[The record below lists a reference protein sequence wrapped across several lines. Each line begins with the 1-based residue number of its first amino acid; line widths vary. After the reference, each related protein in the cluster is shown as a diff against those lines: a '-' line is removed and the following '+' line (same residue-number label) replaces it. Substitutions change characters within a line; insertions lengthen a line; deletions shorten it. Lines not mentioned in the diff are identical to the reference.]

1 MFRNL
6 KMSYHVLL
14 SILAAS
20 ILAVTP
26 TTSRASAPENQAKER
41 VVLVHGLG
49 RTQSSMWLLSARLED
64 AGYEVFRIEYHSLK
78 DDPETIRKD
87 VARQIDACCANY
99 AGVTHFVGH
108 SLGGLVIRTYLDQ
121 TKPANL
127 GRVILLGTPSS
138 GTKVVD
144 NLKVYKWFRWLGPT
158 TLSLGT
164 GISQYP
170 DGRQKPDYSL
180 GVIAGLSGPISRLN
194 DPLLPGADDGLVSVE
209 STKIEGMT
217 DFLIVQSSHAGLRY
231 SKYVAEQVIHFLR
244 TESFFRPETQGNITS
259 LTFEWE
265 YF

>member
-6 KMSYHVLL
+6 KISCYAL
-14 SILAAS
+14 SFVLAAS
-20 ILAVTP
+20 ILAVAP
-26 TTSRASAPENQAKER
+26 TVARASAPEAQAKER

-49 RTQSSMWLLSARLED
+49 RTRSSMWLLSARLED
-64 AGYEVFRIEYHSLK
+64 AGYQVFRIGYHSLR

-108 SLGGLVIRTYLDQ
+108 SLGGLVIRAYLDQ

-127 GRVILLGTPSS
+127 GRVVLLGTPSY

-144 NLKVYKWFRWLGPT
+144 NLKEYEWFRWLGPT

-164 GISQYP
+164 DISQYP
-170 DGRQKPDYSL
+170 DGEQKPDYSL

-194 DPLLPGADDGLVSVE
+194 DPLLPGDDDGLVSVE
-209 STKIEGMT
+209 STKIEGMK
-217 DFLIVQSSHAGLRY
+217 DFLVVQSSHAGLRY
-231 SKYVAEQVIHFLR
+231 SKGVAEQVIHFLR
-244 TESFFRPETQGNITS
+244 TESFYRPETQGNATN
-259 LTFEWE
+259 LKFEWE